1 MFRHLDDMYLIM
13 FFYSCFVTNPLV
25 AFLPSTF
32 AMYTTMLFF
41 SQMLQPPRQHSAKR
55 TFWAIFWVG
64 LGGLLGWPFS
74 AAVGLPFA
82 LEELL
87 IHSRNQSKKKTVRFR
102 DWRRIRFLRL
112 VTSAIAVL
120 ACVLVRKGFLDEVHF
135 TVHVKEREISSYIRG
150 PFSLRGLGRKSTH
163 SSNPVLF
170 G

>member
-1 MFRHLDDMYLIM
+1 
-13 FFYSCFVTNPLV
+13 
-25 AFLPSTF
+25 
-32 AMYTTMLFF
+32 MLFF
-41 SQMLQPPRQHSAKR
+41 SQMLQPPQHSAKR

-120 ACVLVRKGFLDEVHF
+120 GCVLVRTGFLDEFHF
-135 TVHVKEREISSYIRG
+135 TVHVKVREIPCFTRG
-150 PFSLRGLGRKSTH
+150 AGLAGT
-163 SSNPVLF
+163 
-170 G
+170 

>member
-1 MFRHLDDMYLIM
+1 
-13 FFYSCFVTNPLV
+13 
-25 AFLPSTF
+25 
-32 AMYTTMLFF
+32 MYTTMLFF

-55 TFWAIFWVG
+55 TFLAIFWVG

-120 ACVLVRKGFLDEVHF
+120 GCVLVRTGFLDGFHF
-135 TVHVKEREISSYIRG
+135 TVHVKEREISCFTRG
-150 PFSLRGLGRKSTH
+150 PSSVRVVAGTWHTATILFFSAEE
-163 SSNPVLF
+163 
-170 G
+170 